1 MAVSDGAVKDKAR
14 SLGSSRRPHSELDD
28 WLNSNGAT
36 SLQGAMAGREYMT
49 AYNAASG
56 GGGGTTT
63 SQKGS
68 ILRPFDVIKAGE
80 GTSRISE
87 MSDQYKTGIETEFDL
102 IDKTKIQDAILGQLK
117 IESDLHTEINEG
129 MGLTGELSKRFRESL
144 IETTPEA
151 AKLGY
156 DIGNITNMMTT
167 LSEKTG
173 KFNLIAT
180 NTLEQS
186 FSTARAFGM
195 TLPQLSEAF
204 GEFEKVGL
212 GASDTLDRIN
222 KAGLQSMSLGLN
234 SKKTTQDLKTNIEKL
249 NEFGFKN
256 GVEGLNRM
264 VQKSAEFRMNMSET
278 FKVAEKVM
286 NPESAIELT
295 ANMQMLGGAIGDLND
310 PLKLMYMATNNV
322 EGLQDALHG
331 AASTLATYN
340 VEQQRFE
347 ITGANLRRGQ
357 EMARQLGID
366 YKEFAKGAIAA
377 QERILATDALLAK
390 GFNIDDKDR
399 EFLTN
404 LSTMK
409 DGEMQIVIP
418 KSLQE
423 ELGKNEIKLSELTS
437 DQVDFLKKQ
446 KDQFD
451 EKSTEDIAKEMLSE
465 TKLMRNS
472 LEAVAKSFAIVGKRE
487 LYGREGE
494 MLSETNKNLIP
505 GLTPVLKSI
514 QDVRNDAL
522 GLTKDN
528 GRIQGLIKG
537 TLDDL
542 KTVSTVI
549 NGEIGLVKDVVGE
562 VKDMLKKSN
571 STPKSTEQQKLDEEN
586 ERRKERQKVKNN
598 DNAYIF
604 NANLKV
610 THLGLGNNMTIDQTE
625 KGYLTPMSNMS

>member
-1 MAVSDGAVKDKAR
+1 MAVRDQQWYIDNSANASEAVGKYVRDGGTDPTVQNYLGRYTGTFGR
-14 SLGSSRRPHSELDD
+14 SLSRGNQQQQS
-28 WLNSNGAT
+28 
-36 SLQGAMAGREYMT
+36 
-49 AYNAASG
+49 
-56 GGGGTTT
+56 T

-68 ILRPFDVIKAGE
+68 ILNPFDVIKSGA
-80 GTSRISE
+80 GTSSVSE
-87 MSDQYKTGIETEFDL
+87 MSDQYKTGIENEFDL
-102 IDKTKIQDAILGQLK
+102 KDKSKIQDAILGQLK
-117 IESDLHTEINEG
+117 IESDLHTEINER
-129 MGLTGELSKRFRESL
+129 MGLTGELSKGFRESL
-144 IETTPEA
+144 IETTPAA

-156 DIGNITNMMTT
+156 DIGNIASMITT

-186 FSTARAFGM
+186 FDTARAFGM

-234 SKKTTQDLKTNIEKL
+234 SKKTTQDLKDNISKL

-322 EGLQDALHG
+322 EGLQDALQG

-377 QERILATDALLAK
+377 QERILATDTLLAK

-423 ELGKNEIKLSELTS
+423 SLGKDLGKNELKLSELS
-437 DQVDFLKKQ
+437 SAQVNILKKYQ
-446 KDQFD
+446 DDLETK
-451 EKSTEDIAKEMLSE
+451 TPADIAMEMLSE
-465 TKLMRNS
+465 TKQMRNN
-472 LEAVAKSFAIVGKRE
+472 LEALAKSFAIVGKRE

-494 MLSETNKNLIP
+494 MLSDKNKNLIP
-505 GLTPVLKSI
+505 GMTPVLKSI
-514 QDVRNDAL
+514 QDLRNESL
-522 GLTKDN
+522 ELTKDN
-528 GRIQGLIKG
+528 GRVQGVVKG

-542 KTVSTVI
+542 KKISGI
-549 NGEIGLVKDVVGE
+549 IDGNLGLVKDVISE
-562 VKDMLKKSN
+562 VKDMLKKAN
-571 STPKSTEQQKLDEEN
+571 ATPKSAEQEKIDEEN
-586 ERRKERQKVKNN
+586 ERRKERQKAKNN
-598 DNAYIF
+598 DNAFIF
-604 NANLKV
+604 NTNLKV
-610 THLGLGNNMTIDQTE
+610 THLGLGNNITIDQTG